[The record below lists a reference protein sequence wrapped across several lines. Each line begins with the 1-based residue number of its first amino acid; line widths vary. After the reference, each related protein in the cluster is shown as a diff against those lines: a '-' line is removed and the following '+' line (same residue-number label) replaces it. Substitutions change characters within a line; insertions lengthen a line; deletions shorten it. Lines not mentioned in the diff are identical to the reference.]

1 MGGKSIISDRFF
13 FKYPGDN
20 MVYIRKSVWAN
31 GGDFSDPILY
41 WYAKGVGKLREK
53 PLADNTSWNF
63 MAAIHGIDIDK
74 PDQLS
79 LWTKYGYYTAGEP
92 LPSQADQKLYWKQCQ
107 HGSWY
112 FLPWHRGYIWS
123 IEALVRAQIVAMGGP
138 ADWAMPYWNYSDTT
152 NPKARIMPPA
162 FAQEEFEGVPNPLYI
177 KQRYGSGTAPI
188 VITPEDVNLD
198 ALNWPLFKGVSSGGS
213 PGFGGVKTG
222 FSHEGSTYGLLES
235 LPHNAVHIDV
245 GGHYKNNVALPGLMS
260 KPDTAGLDPIFW
272 LHHAN
277 IDRLWAQWNAASPLH
292 KNPIDPAWLNGPQ
305 DRQFVVPNPDGTPY
319 YYKPSDMLETT
330 SPKLDYTYDQF
341 IVAQAPALTATAT
354 VGVKAVTE
362 PKAAELAGANANVLA
377 LSGERT
383 SSVVRLDDASLA
395 LFAAPKTLA
404 LGLRGGD
411 APRYNYFL
419 NLENIRA
426 QQDGFVIDVYLNLP
440 DDADHQ
446 SRLDLHAGSIGL
458 FGVSNASKAN
468 SSHGGKGVT
477 QVLDITTLLSGL
489 IHSGDI
495 AKSGLNVHLVP
506 RIALGDDA
514 KVTVER
520 ISLYRQP
527 G

>member
-1 MGGKSIISDRFF
+1 
-13 FKYPGDN
+13 
-20 MVYIRKSVWAN
+20 MVYVRKSVWAN

-53 PLADNTSWNF
+53 PLADKTSWNF

-123 IEALVRAQIVAMGGP
+123 IEALVRAQIVALGGP
-138 ADWAMPYWNYSDTT
+138 ADWAMPYWNYSDTA
-152 NPKARIMPPA
+152 NHKARVMPPA
-162 FAQEEFEGVPNPLYI
+162 FAQETFEGAPNPLYI
-177 KQRYGSGTAPI
+177 KQRYGSGKTPI
-188 VITPEDVNLD
+188 IVPYKDVTLE
-198 ALNWPLFKGVSSGGS
+198 ALLWPIFTGVSSGGS

-222 FSHEGSTYGLLES
+222 FSHNSTSFGLLES
-235 LPHNAVHIDV
+235 KPHNLVHIDI
-245 GGHYKNNVALPGLMS
+245 GGYLDDDPDLPGLMS
-260 KPDTAGLDPIFW
+260 KPNTAGLDPIFW

-277 IDRLWAQWNAASPLH
+277 IDRLWAQWNAESSLH
-292 KNPIDPAWLNGPQ
+292 KNPTDPAWLNGPQ
-305 DRQFVVPNPDGTPY
+305 ERQFVVPNPDGTPY
-319 YYKPSDMLETT
+319 YYKPSDMLETK
-330 SPKLDYTYDQF
+330 SPKLNYTYQQF
-341 IVAQAPALTATAT
+341 VVAQAPVLVATTAGGKT
-354 VGVKAVTE
+354 VAE
-362 PKAAELAGANANVLA
+362 PKTAELIGANEDVVALA
-377 LSGERT
+377 GEKT
-383 SSVVRLDDASLA
+383 PSVIRLDDASTA

-404 LGLRGGD
+404 LGLRSGD
-411 APRYNYFL
+411 VPLDRYFL

-440 DDADHQ
+440 DDADHAH
-446 SRLDLHAGSIGL
+446 RLDLHAGSIGL
-458 FGVSNASKAN
+458 FGVSYASKAD

-489 IHSGDI
+489 IHSGDT
-495 AKSGLNVHLVP
+495 AKSGLSVHLVP

>member
-41 WYAKGVGKLREK
+41 WYAKGVGKLRQK
-53 PLADNTSWNF
+53 ALADNTSWNF
-63 MAAIHGIDIDK
+63 MAAIHGIDID
-74 PDQLS
+74 DSDS

-92 LPSQADQKLYWKQCQ
+92 LPSQADQDLYWNQCQ

-123 IEALVRAQIVAMGGP
+123 IEALVRAQIVALGGP

-152 NPKARIMPPA
+152 NPKARMMPPA
-162 FAQEEFEGVPNPLYI
+162 FAQEEFEGGPNPLYI
-177 KQRYGSGTAPI
+177 KQRYGSGTPPI
-188 VITPEDVNLD
+188 IVPVEDVSLE
-198 ALNWPLFKGVSSGGS
+198 ALEWPIFTGVSSGGS

-222 FSHEGSTYGLLES
+222 FSHDSDTFGLLEHM
-235 LPHNAVHIDV
+235 PHNVVHIAI
-245 GGHYKNNVALPGLMS
+245 GGEYNGDEALPGLMAI
-260 KPDTAGLDPIFW
+260 PDTAGLDPIFW

-277 IDRLWAQWNAASPLH
+277 IDRLWAQWNAASPQH
-292 KNPIDPAWLNGPQ
+292 KNPVDPAWLDGPQ
-305 DRQFVVPNPDGTPY
+305 DRKFAVPNPDGTPY

-341 IVAQAPALTATAT
+341 VVAQAPVLAAAVAT
-354 VGVKAVTE
+354 GGKAVTE
-362 PKAAELAGANANVLA
+362 PKAAELVGANADVLA
-377 LSGERT
+377 LAGEKT
-383 SSVVRLDDASLA
+383 ASAVRLDDASSA

-404 LGLRGGD
+404 LGLRSGD
-411 APRYNYFL
+411 VPRDRYFL

-446 SRLDLHAGSIGL
+446 HRLDLRAGSVGL
-458 FGVSNASKAN
+458 FGVRNASKTD
-468 SSHGGKGVT
+468 SSHGGRGVT
-477 QVLDITTLLSGL
+477 QVLDITRLLSGL

-495 AKSGLNVHLVP
+495 AKSGLSVHLVP
-506 RIALGDDA
+506 RKALGEGA